1 MIYYF
6 SHVKVRNEAAEDFLE
21 LVKEWQKLC
30 KRFAVN
36 IVERENKQRSMSQ
49 RVTRNSEN
57 SPSITRNS
65 VDSPKV
71 TGNSVDSPRVT
82 RSNVNSP
89 RVTRNSVN
97 SPRDVDIPP
106 GEYEVARIV
115 DICYGD
121 PNESG
126 KRGLNFKV
134 LKFFFSS
141 IVSAFF
147 LFLYSSLFVS
157 LPVVQFNCIF
167 NIVVW

>member
-1 MIYYF
+1 MIYNF
-6 SHVKVRNEAAEDFLE
+6 SHVQVRNEAAEDFLE

-97 SPRDVDIPP
+97 SPRDVDIPL

-126 KRGLNFKV
+126 KRALNFKV
-134 LKFFFSS
+134 LKIFFSS

-147 LFLYSSLFVS
+147 CFCTRLCLYHFLWYSLIAF
-157 LPVVQFNCIF
+157 LTL
-167 NIVVW
+167 